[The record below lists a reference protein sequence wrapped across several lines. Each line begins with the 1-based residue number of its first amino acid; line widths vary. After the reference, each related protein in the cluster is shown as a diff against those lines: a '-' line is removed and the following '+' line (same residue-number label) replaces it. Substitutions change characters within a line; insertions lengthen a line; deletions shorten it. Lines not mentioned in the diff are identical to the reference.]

1 MGDDQVGLLK
11 LSLMFKQNIIFFVQ
25 RIPQPM
31 TAEQI
36 LQDLKNAPKNDVVF
50 TTRMTR
56 PENATRGK
64 GQSRLQLCRPF
75 TSPSFYVTATSTNT
89 EKEVN
94 RVAAD
99 SVCLVAAYDKLEN
112 YHRSELPLT
121 IGKVEQQITDL
132 KAVLSS
138 RTH

>member
-11 LSLMFKQNIIFFVQ
+11 LYFLSLMFKQNIIFFVQ

-36 LQDLKNAPKNDVVF
+36 LQDLKNPKNDVVF
-50 TTRMTR
+50 TTR

-99 SVCLVAAYDKLEN
+99 SACLVAAYDKLD
-112 YHRSELPLT
+112 RSELPLT